1 LITENQDHRRET
13 SAARDELSQHLV
25 KIASTAALKVGDML
39 VEAFRRGVSVREK
52 KGFYDLVT
60 EYDSKSEQ
68 MIVEHILEQY
78 PDSRVVGEEQ
88 GAYGGGAVQWYV
100 DPIDGTT
107 NFATG
112 LPLFCVSVAAALDQ
126 SMLAGVIY
134 DPVRQELFSASTQG
148 AFLNGRPIR
157 ARGGRLDSQAVLLTD
172 FPYITRQITAD
183 DYGLLAQIVSHFRAV
198 RRLGSL
204 ALELAY
210 IACGRADVFFS
221 SGSQAW
227 DVAAGMLLVEQAGGR
242 YLLLEPARHKA
253 WPPVDCLVTCPEF
266 DLEQSVLKALPV
278 IQEG

>member
-1 LITENQDHRRET
+1 MVTENQYGRPET
-13 SAARDELSQHLV
+13 GPARDELSQHLV

-39 VEAFRRGVSVREK
+39 VEAFQQGVAVREK

-68 MIVEHILEQY
+68 MIVEHIFEHY
-78 PDSRVVGEEQ
+78 PDSTVIGEEQ
-88 GAYGGGAVQWYV
+88 GAYGQGAVQWYV

-107 NFATG
+107 NFAAG
-112 LPLFCVSVAAALDQ
+112 LPLFCVSIGVALDQ
-126 SMLAGVIY
+126 FMLAGVIY

-148 AFLNGRPIR
+148 AFLNDRPIR
-157 ARGGRLDSQAVLLTD
+157 ARGSRLDAQAVLLTD
-172 FPYITRQITAD
+172 FPYLTRQLTAD
-183 DYGLLAQIVSHFRAV
+183 DYGLFARCVRHFRAV

-210 IACGRADVFFS
+210 LACGRADVFFS

-253 WPPVDCLVTCPEF
+253 WPPVDCLVCCPEF

-278 IQEG
+278 MREG